1 MRTLVISVRGFHLGY
16 LGCYGNEWIATLAL
30 DRLAADGVVFD
41 QHIAE
46 VPEPCAARRAWRSG
60 NYQLPAFDEESA
72 EPSGSDLVEELRRHG
87 VRTVLVADGSRPL
100 PEDFTAGWD
109 HVEVVRSLTNEA
121 TFLEQTL
128 EAARAAL
135 KRLARADQWLLWVD
149 LATLLPP
156 WEVPAEFSDPYFQDS
171 ENEEPAEDEEDEPD
185 EEFDEMEIEEVEE
198 EEAPASFE
206 EEEDE
211 DEPLTPW
218 FDPSPGYLDSEDDTD
233 FLRLQSSYAA
243 AVSFVDA
250 AVDALLFE
258 LAGLGLADDCLVV
271 LTSDHGQ
278 ALGEHGV
285 IGPHR
290 PWLHEELI
298 HVPLLLRL
306 PASLAGTGGE
316 SKNLRVSALTQPPDL
331 MPTLLAAF
339 GIPCP
344 EQTQGHNLLP
354 LARAEASAVR
364 DYACSGLRQGGA
376 SEWCL
381 RAPGWAFLLPGESVP
396 GDPRRERQLYVKPD
410 DRWEVNDVVQH
421 HLERADAFEQTLK
434 EFVAASRR
442 PGPFAPPALR
452 DVEVETASPP

>member
-1 MRTLVISVRGFHLGY
+1 MKALVISVRGFHLGY
-16 LGCYGNEWIATLAL
+16 LGCYGNEWIATQAL

-41 QHIAE
+41 HHIAD
-46 VPEPCAARRAWRSG
+46 VPEAGAARRAWRSG
-60 NYQLPAFDEESA
+60 NYQLPAFDGESA
-72 EPSGSDLVEELRRHG
+72 APSGHDLVEELRRQG

-109 HVEVVRSLTNEA
+109 HVEVVRSLADEA

-128 EAARAAL
+128 ETARNAL
-135 KRLARADQWLLWVD
+135 KRLAWVDQWLLWVD

-156 WEVPAEFSDPYFQDS
+156 WEVPADFSDPYFQDL
-171 ENEEPAEDEEDEPD
+171 EEEEPAEDEQDEPD
-185 EEFDEMEIEEVEE
+185 EELETSVEEVEFD
-198 EEAPASFE
+198 EAPAGFE
-206 EEEDE
+206 DEEDE

-218 FDPSPGYLDSEDDTD
+218 FDPPPGFLDTADDTD

-243 AVSFVDA
+243 AVTFVDA

-258 LAGLGLADDCLVV
+258 LAGLGLADDCLIV

-290 PWLHEELI
+290 PWLYEELI

-306 PASLAGTGGE
+306 PALAGTGE

-339 GIPCP
+339 GIACP
-344 EQTQGHNLLP
+344 EPTQGHNLLP
-354 LARAEASAVR
+354 LVRAEASKVR
-364 DYACSGLRQGGA
+364 DYACSGLRQGEA

-381 RAPGWAFLLPGESVP
+381 RAPGWAFLLPGASAV
-396 GDPRRERQLYVKPD
+396 GDPPRERQLYVKPD

-434 EFVAASRR
+434 AFVAASRR
-442 PGPFAPPALR
+442 PGPFTPSALR
-452 DVEVETASPP
+452 DVEAETASPS

>member
-1 MRTLVISVRGFHLGY
+1 MKALVISVRGFHLGY

-41 QHIAE
+41 QHIAD
-46 VPEPCAARRAWRSG
+46 VPEPCAARRAWR
-60 NYQLPAFDEESA
+60 
-72 EPSGSDLVEELRRHG
+72 
-87 VRTVLVADGSRPL
+87 PL
-100 PEDFTAGWD
+100 PEDFPAGWD
-109 HVEVVRSLTNEA
+109 HVEVIRSLTNEA
-121 TFLEQTL
+121 KFLEQTL
-128 EAARAAL
+128 EAARVAL

-156 WEVPAEFSDPYFQDS
+156 WEVPAEFSDPYFQELED
-171 ENEEPAEDEEDEPD
+171 EEPAEDGAEDTEEDEEPEEAESEEEAFAGEEEFEAVSDEAAEEEFFD
-185 EEFDEMEIEEVEE
+185 EEFSEVEPDE
-198 EEAPASFE
+198 PSEPPSAVE

-218 FDPSPGYLDSEDDTD
+218 FDPSPGFLNTEDDTD
-233 FLRLQSSYAA
+233 FLRLQSSHAA

-285 IGPHR
+285 VGPHR

-306 PASLAGTGGE
+306 PASLAGTGE

-339 GIPCP
+339 GIACP

-354 LARAEASAVR
+354 LARAEASKVR
-364 DYACSGLRQGGA
+364 DYACSGLRQGEA

-381 RAPGWAFLLPGESVP
+381 RAPDWAFLLPGESVP
-396 GDPRRERQLYVKPD
+396 GDPPRERQLYVKPD
-410 DRWEVNDVVQH
+410 DRWEVNDVLQH

-442 PGPFAPPALR
+442 QGPFAPPALR
-452 DVEVETASPP
+452 DVELEGAVKEPGEGPG